1 MGLAVP
7 LQSRHRGS
15 GRRAPPA
22 GAPRTAAGSRATVP
36 ARGRAS
42 SHGVNGRQ
50 RARETETERE
60 KEGLDQR
67 SAAVYFKAS
76 LAPSPS
82 ARAQPRRTFLLLLS
96 FFRPDHERQRR
107 QRPCPSGPQ
116 PRRPGCAPPG
126 SPQGKFAPGSGTAWG
141 RGRRARGGR
150 RAPVHESSL
159 PVSFP
164 VSFLPSSSPS
174 PHRGA
179 CSLPAGC
186 LLSPPLL
193 LLLSGLEVPRGRGG
207 AGTAAALLP
216 LALRLRAPSQ
226 TCCAG
231 APEPA
236 LSQTTSA

>member
-1 MGLAVP
+1 MP

-164 VSFLPSSSPS
+164 VSFPPSSSPFCFSKTSSS
-174 PHRGA
+174 PESVA
-179 CSLPAGC
+179 CSQECYKNPWEFSLDQEQT
-186 LLSPPLL
+186 LIYLS
-193 LLLSGLEVPRGRGG
+193 
-207 AGTAAALLP
+207 LLP
-216 LALRLRAPSQ
+216 LFLISSFK
-226 TCCAG
+226 T
-231 APEPA
+231 
-236 LSQTTSA
+236 